1 MDLRYFLNKI
11 KDVRFTDMVSFF
23 PFLFASAMKPFAG
36 SRYSESWI
44 VCEEPGEARDNGF
57 WFFKYLTE
65 NHPEIDS
72 YYAIR
77 QDSADYAKV
86 SELGKTIRYG
96 SFRHWLA
103 YLACRYNISSQ
114 KGGKPNA
121 AMCSFLELNN
131 LIHVDNVFLQHG
143 ITVNDARWLYADRS
157 RFRFFI
163 TGTRPETE
171 YINER
176 FGYAENVVQ
185 YEGFPRFDSLHDF
198 EVVKNRILIMP
209 SWRAWFHEKSSQV
222 EKEDA
227 NFEISDYLRAWGSL
241 LQSRRLLDL
250 VQTYDLEVVFYP
262 HRNMQPYLHCFKD
275 IPPEIILASD
285 KEYDI
290 QDLLKTS
297 EMMITDFS
305 SVFFDMVYMKK
316 PVVFYQFDEQKFRQ
330 QQYGQGY
337 FDYHNNA
344 FGKTFDREE
353 DVLEELEAI
362 VRNHYEVSAQYLEA
376 HRKTFEKYDQENS
389 KRIVQL
395 LIQNR

>member
-1 MDLRYFLNKI
+1 M
-11 KDVRFTDMVSFF
+11 
-23 PFLFASAMKPFAG
+23 
-36 SRYSESWI
+36 
-44 VCEEPGEARDNGF
+44 
-57 WFFKYLTE
+57 
-65 NHPEIDS
+65 
-72 YYAIR
+72 
-77 QDSADYAKV
+77 
-86 SELGKTIRYG
+86 
-96 SFRHWLA
+96 
-103 YLACRYNISSQ
+103 
-114 KGGKPNA
+114 
-121 AMCSFLELNN
+121 
-131 LIHVDNVFLQHG
+131 
-143 ITVNDARWLYADRS
+143 
-157 RFRFFI
+157 
-163 TGTRPETE
+163 
-171 YINER
+171 
-176 FGYAENVVQ
+176 
-185 YEGFPRFDSLHDF
+185 
-198 EVVKNRILIMP
+198 
-209 SWRAWFHEKSSQV
+209 